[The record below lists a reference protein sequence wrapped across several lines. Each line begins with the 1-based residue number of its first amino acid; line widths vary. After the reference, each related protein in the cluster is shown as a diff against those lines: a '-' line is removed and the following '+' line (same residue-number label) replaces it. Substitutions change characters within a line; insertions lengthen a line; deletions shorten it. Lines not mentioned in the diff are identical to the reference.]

1 MFDDKGRFIIEDYNR
16 KTTFSSFLP
25 GISGIHGIP
34 LWSFYVNRG
43 QAMASFGVENK
54 NNSILEFYPAHQS
67 YQFVRNMGFR
77 TFLKI
82 GDQVYEPFRS
92 DSVKTCMYV
101 GMNELELEE
110 TNDQIGLKIN
120 ITYLTLPDEPLA
132 GLVRKVNV
140 KNISNRPME
149 LEIIDGL
156 PGIIPYGIGL
166 KAMKDMA
173 QTMKAWMQVEDQE
186 KRMPYYRVRYSTG
199 DNAMVS
205 KVEKGNF
212 FLSLSESGDLLPII
226 VDPEV
231 VFEYDTAFELP
242 LGFQKFSVNGLLKK
256 KQITQNQVPSGFSC
270 LQEALS
276 AGQSVGWNSVI
287 GQVASKNIL
296 NEYAKQLLDYS
307 YFDKK
312 YGEAVEKTRELG
324 VYINTKTS
332 SPVFDAYCRQTYVDN
347 VLRGGFP
354 IQLGADSVFYIYS
367 RKHGDIERD
376 YNDFSMLP
384 EYYSQ
389 GNGNYRDLCQNRRSD
404 VLFTPYVKDY
414 NIKLFYNLIQLDGY
428 NPLVVRQVT
437 YQLNQFH
444 EVLELVQEDSK
455 ISMTEF
461 FKKEFSPGSLYTFLE
476 QHNISIICSKEDF
489 LHRTIQNSTPKFP
502 ADFTEG
508 YWMDHWTYNLDL
520 IESYL
525 SVYPEKEEELLYLDK
540 EYTFYESRAVVN
552 PRHKRYVETG
562 LGVRQYHALD
572 EERKNEVSIDVVHTD
587 YGNGSVYQTSL
598 MTKLILLATNK
609 VATLDMM
616 GYGIEM
622 EGGKPGWYDALNG
635 LPGLFG
641 SSVAETFELYRL
653 LLFIQSANNRYH
665 TPVAVP
671 MELYEFM
678 QGLSNTFDHYE
689 TDEKAGN
696 SKLWVWNES
705 NLQKEFYRERT
716 VFGIKGEEVVL
727 SFQELEGMLQHWISY
742 VEDGI
747 NEICTGTERI
757 PTYFSYSF
765 DRYETED
772 GHIIP
777 KNLKVVSMPLFLE
790 GYVRYLKLPV
800 SKEIKINLYHNLKK
814 SGLYD
819 SKLKMYKVN
828 ESLEKASFEIG
839 RAKAF
844 SPGWLENESIWLHM
858 EYKYLLELLRLKLYQ
873 EFFEDLHNACI
884 PFLSEEMYGRSLLE
898 NSSFLASSA
907 NADEKIHGKGFVARL
922 SGSTAEFL
930 QIWQIMMF
938 GEQPFR
944 LVEGQ
949 LRCYFK
955 PSIPEYL
962 VPDGKQVEAR
972 FLGKTDI
979 SYHFAQRKDIIPGSY
994 QIKIIILEFLNGQVK
1009 EIKESWVSGPDAE
1022 MLRAG
1027 EVKSVV
1033 VEME

>member
-1 MFDDKGRFIIEDYNR
+1 MFDDKGRFIIENYNR

-92 DSVKTCMYV
+92 DSIKTRMYV

-110 TNDQIGLKIN
+110 INDQIGLKIN
-120 ITYLTLPDEPLA
+120 ITYVTLPDEPLA
-132 GLVRKVNV
+132 GLVRRVNV
-140 KNISNRPME
+140 KNISNKPME

-186 KRMPYYRVRYSTG
+186 KGMPYYRVRYSTG

-205 KVEKGNF
+205 KVEEGNF
-212 FLSLSESGDLLPII
+212 FLSVSESGDLLPVI
-226 VDPEV
+226 VDSEV
-231 VFEYDTAFELP
+231 VFEYDTAFESPFGL
-242 LGFQKFSVNGLLKK
+242 QKYSLNELLKK

-270 LQEALS
+270 LEKALS
-276 AGQSVGWNSVI
+276 ASQSVGWNSVI
-287 GQVASKNIL
+287 GQVASKSIL
-296 NEYAKQLLDYS
+296 NVYAEQHLDKS

-312 YGEAVEKTRELG
+312 YVEAVEKTRELG
-324 VYINTKTS
+324 AYINTKTS
-332 SPVFDAYCRQTYVDN
+332 NSVFDAYCRQTYVDN

-354 IQLGADSVFYIYS
+354 IQLGVDSVFYIYS

-428 NPLVVRQVT
+428 NPLVIRQVT
-437 YQLNQFH
+437 YQMNQLH
-444 EVLELVQEDSK
+444 EVLELVKEDSQ
-455 ISMTEF
+455 ISMTDF
-461 FKKEFSPGSLYTFLE
+461 FQKEFSPGSLYTFLE
-476 QHNISIICSKEDF
+476 QQTITLNCSKVDF
-489 LHRTIQNSTPKFP
+489 LHWVIQNSTPKFP

-508 YWMDHWTYNLDL
+508 YWTDHWTYNLDL

-525 SVYPEKEEELLYLDK
+525 SVYPEKEEELLYLEK
-540 EYTFYESRAVVN
+540 EYTFYESKAVVN
-552 PRHKRYVETG
+552 PRHKRYVETD

-572 EERKNEVSIDVVHTD
+572 EERKKDVSNHVVHTN
-587 YGNGSVYQTSL
+587 YGTGSVYQTSL
-598 MTKLILLATNK
+598 MTKLILLAVNK

-678 QGLSNTFDHYE
+678 QGITNTFDRYE
-689 TDEKAGN
+689 TEDKAGK
-696 SKLWVWNES
+696 SKLWVWNEC
-705 NLQKEFYRERT
+705 NRQKEFYRERT
-716 VFGIKGEEVVL
+716 VFGMKGEEVIL
-727 SFQELEGMLQHWISY
+727 SDEELVGMLQHFISY

-747 NEICTGTERI
+747 NEVCTGTERI

-765 DRYETED
+765 DCYETEG

-777 KNLKVVSMPLFLE
+777 KNLKVISMPLFLE

-800 SKEIKINLYHNLKK
+800 SREVKINLYHHLKK

-858 EYKYLLELLRLKLYQ
+858 EYKYLLELLRLRLYE
-873 EFFEDLHNACI
+873 EFFQDLHNACI

-930 QIWQIMMF
+930 QIWQMMMF

-949 LRCYFK
+949 LRCYFE
-955 PSIPEYL
+955 PAIPEYL
-962 VPDGKQVEAR
+962 VPDDKQVEAK
-972 FLGKTDI
+972 FLGKTDV

-994 QIKIIILEFLNGQVK
+994 QIKKIKLEFLNGQVK
-1009 EIKESWVSGPDAE
+1009 EIKETWISGSDAE
-1022 MLRAG
+1022 KLRAG
-1027 EVKSVV
+1027 EVKSVA